1 MINTVV
7 ENGSKIELKYKKK
20 RGIVVLRKIG
30 NMIYVSGHGPEDQIT
45 GKALYNGRIG
55 DELTLEEGYD
65 AARECGKIILGA
77 LKDALGSLDKIDQF
91 VKVFGVVNCGEN
103 FTDIDKVMNGFSDV
117 ISEALEEKGYH
128 TRTDLGTRNLPNGN
142 IPVEVEVIV
151 RIKE

>member
-7 ENGSKIELKYKKK
+7 RNGSKIELEYKKK

-30 NMIYVSGHGPEDQIT
+30 NMIYVSGHGPENQIT

-55 DELTLEEGYD
+55 DELTLEEGYS

-77 LKDALGSLDKIDQF
+77 LKDELGSLDKIEQF
-91 VKVFGVVNCGEN
+91 VKVFGVVNCGED

-151 RIKE
+151 RVKE